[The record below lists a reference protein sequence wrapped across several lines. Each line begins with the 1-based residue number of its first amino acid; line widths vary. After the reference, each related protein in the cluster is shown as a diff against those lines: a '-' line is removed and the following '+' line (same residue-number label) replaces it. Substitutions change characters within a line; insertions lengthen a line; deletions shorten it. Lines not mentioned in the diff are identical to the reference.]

1 MRIYDINLADGTV
14 IDPAGREAPLD
25 PMRREPRIPAGA
37 TSIEPPATGEREA
50 ARWAGDAWEVVADWR
65 GHVYWLADGSRHEI
79 AELGVEPPAEALD
92 EAPPEPLG
100 DLAARKRD
108 DLEAGRKASEQAGI
122 TYNGIRYAGDP
133 SNRQALMEA
142 LDLADTTGQT
152 TFASWKDSD
161 GLFHADHPVSD
172 VRQALLDIA
181 TRRGQLIAR
190 EGELNA
196 QIDTALAA
204 EDRAALEAV
213 EWSET

>member
-1 MRIYDINLADGTV
+1 MYFSASKRTFLPTSLRATYEAAGTWPEDAVKVTKAAFTTYRQSPPQGMTLGADADGYPV
-14 IDPAGREAPLD
+14 WVEV
-25 PMRREPRIPAGA
+25 
-37 TSIEPPATGEREA
+37 PATP
-50 ARWAGDAWEVVADWR
+50 
-65 GHVYWLADGSRHEI
+65 LA
-79 AELGVEPPAEALD
+79 
-92 EAPPEPLG
+92 

-108 DLEAGRKASEQAGI
+108 ALESGRKAAEQAGI
-122 TYNGIRYAGDP
+122 TYSGIRYAGDP

-152 TFASWKDSD
+152 VFASWKDSD

-204 EDRAALEAV
+204 EDREALESI
-213 EWSET
+213 EW